1 VFLTKTAKCKLAA
14 LQNMDGRNLS
24 SLLYD
29 ISPDLVQ
36 GDWKKVGELRY
47 LFRLS
52 VSLIVSAIALS

>member
-1 VFLTKTAKCKLAA
+1 
-14 LQNMDGRNLS
+14 MDGRNLS